1 MTPIAPSSSLFMTL
15 VKAPFQIVYDLIW
28 FAILCV
34 KWLFDTVYEFFN
46 PPSFHQPEVTIV
58 VDPNLIALGEV
69 KRSELARQG
78 KEAWNKGMDAIAQ
91 EGVRSQKEFDLIHMG
106 RIIPTHEQLQRKQ
119 ILHIQGTE
127 NREEAKL
134 YLTVRLPKSQL
145 VHFPHDIRVRLKEFD
160 QEQELELY
168 FVIYDLSHIR
178 EKTFSFLYHFV
189 NQTDKMEE
197 REVYTGVFHS
207 EGLEPQRDSEVTY
220 GQFSP
225 CKVRLKETETLSSQL
240 KFRLDQPYG
249 SFFTAAQFVNEKGH
263 NQKGLGIFGIVVRDW
278 HKSEPQKIAA
288 AAEEKSLRDFLTK
301 LLELNFSTSHTL
313 SSLFNYNENYYFA
326 GI

>member
-1 MTPIAPSSSLFMTL
+1 MTPVDPSSSLL
-15 VKAPFQIVYDLIW
+15 VSIIKAPFQIVYDLVW

-46 PPSFHQPEVTIV
+46 PPTSHKPEVTAV
-58 VDPNLIALGEV
+58 VDPNLIAIGED
-69 KRSELARQG
+69 KRGELAGQE
-78 KEAWNKGMDAIAQ
+78 KEAWNQGMDAIASD
-91 EGVRSQKEFDLIHMG
+91 GVRSQKEFDLIHVG
-106 RIIPTHEQLQRKQ
+106 RIIPTHEELQRKQ

-127 NREEAKL
+127 TGEEAKL

-168 FVIYDLSHIR
+168 FVIYDMSHIR
-178 EKTFSFLYHFV
+178 EKTFSFLYHSV
-189 NQTDKMEE
+189 AHSETLDE
-197 REVYTGVFHS
+197 REIYTGVFRS

-225 CKVRLKETETLSSQL
+225 CKVRLRETESLSSQL

-249 SFFTAAQFVNEKGH
+249 SFFTAAQFVSEHGH

-278 HKSEPQKIAA
+278 HRAEPQKIAVA
-288 AAEEKSLRDFLTK
+288 GEEKSLRGFLSR
-301 LLELNFSTSHTL
+301 LQELNFSASHTL
-313 SSLFNYNENYYFA
+313 SSLFNYNENYYFT
-326 GI
+326 GL